1 MALLTTAKKAL
12 RYPNL
17 AQAADIAF
25 LLQILAEDVDNYTAG
40 YTQGLFV
47 DRPAA
52 GKLGQLYYATN
63 TNALYLDDGSTWH
76 IVGAQNL
83 LGLLADLPAAGA
95 VAVGT
100 EYFAT
105 DQIAKYISNGSA
117 WTRIGEAAG
126 KTSICLAS
134 TADAG
139 CILLTGQ
146 AWPATT
152 GIYAAIYARFGN
164 PANVPDMKGFAPVG
178 RKSGDADFGT
188 LLATLGEK
196 THTLTAAEMA
206 HDHPIPDAT
215 TIPNM
220 GALGSGG
227 HTADTGGVQNVTA
240 TGHNNIQPSI
250 VVNFQAKL

>member
-1 MALLTTAKKAL
+1 MSFLTTAKKAL

-17 AQAADIAF
+17 AQAAD
-25 LLQILAEDVDNYTAG
+25 LADIVQKLAQDVDDYTAG
-40 YTQGLFV
+40 YTQGLFSA
-47 DRPAA
+47 RPAA

-83 LGLLADLPAAGA
+83 LGLLANLPTASA

-105 DQIAKYISNGSA
+105 DQVAKYISDGST
-117 WTRIGEAAG
+117 WTRVGIAAG
-126 KTSICLAS
+126 AVSICLAS

-146 AWPATT
+146 AWPGTT
-152 GIYAAIYARFGN
+152 GIYADLYARLGA
-164 PANVPDMKGFAPVG
+164 PATVPDLGGFIPVG

-196 THTLTAAEMA
+196 THTLTAGEMA
-206 HDHPIPDAT
+206 HDHQLPMDTSSFPS
-215 TIPNM
+215 
-220 GALGSGG
+220 GSSS
-227 HTADTGGVQNVTA
+227 TPLSTKTGPVIDVSA
-240 TGHNNIQPSI
+240 SGHNNIQPSK